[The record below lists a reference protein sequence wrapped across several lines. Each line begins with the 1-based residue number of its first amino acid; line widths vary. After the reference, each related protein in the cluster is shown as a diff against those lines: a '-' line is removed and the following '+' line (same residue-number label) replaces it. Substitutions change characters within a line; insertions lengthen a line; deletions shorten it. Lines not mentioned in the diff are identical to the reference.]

1 MPGAGPDTSP
11 EDAASLESAI
21 AALLLDVAALAFRLN
36 KPLSCRLLPVPGARV
51 GDQTAFASPFLLNC
65 RVMEL

>member
-1 MPGAGPDTSP
+1 MPGPGPDTAP
-11 EDAASLESAI
+11 EEAARLEGAV

-36 KPLSCRLLPVPGARV
+36 KPLSCRLLPVPGAAA
-51 GDQTAFASPFLLNC
+51 GEQTAFTSPYLLNC